1 MISLDNIYENLGGYL
16 ILFYNGISGLF
27 TWQLGGYFILFFIM
41 AEVGNL
47 DTYLGGYFSL
57 FL

>member
-1 MISLDNIYENLGGYL
+1 MIFIMAYVGNLHKDYGVNLD
-16 ILFYNGISGLF
+16 
-27 TWQLGGYFILFFIM
+27 FFIM